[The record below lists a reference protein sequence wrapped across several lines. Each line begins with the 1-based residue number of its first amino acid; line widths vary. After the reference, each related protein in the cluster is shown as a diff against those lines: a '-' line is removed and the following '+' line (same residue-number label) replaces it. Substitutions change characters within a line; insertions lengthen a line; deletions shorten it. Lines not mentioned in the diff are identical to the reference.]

1 MGHPKH
7 VPIGMVPPPVPPP
20 RPPRTPP
27 PQRLRLSVKAHP
39 EPPGAPP
46 IGAAPPPEP
55 PEKPPPPQQERQ
67 LLLQRQKALRF
78 RRQPPLRPPTDSPET
93 LPVKPA
99 RQPDNYPSTTLPE
112 LQQRPLIRLT
122 SQPPP
127 HDQTTRRPDDT
138 TTHSIGSTAPFAAAT
153 RTTRRPVTP

>member
-27 PQRLRLSVKAHP
+27 AQRLRLSVKAHP
-39 EPPGAPP
+39 EPPGAPS

-67 LLLQRQKALRF
+67 LLLQRQKTLRF
-78 RRQPPLRPPTDSPET
+78 S
-93 LPVKPA
+93 
-99 RQPDNYPSTTLPE
+99 RQPDSYPSTTLPE
-112 LQQRPLIRLT
+112 LRAQQSATTLQQRPLIRLT

-127 HDQTTRRPDDT
+127 HDQTTRRPDDQ
-138 TTHSIGSTAPFAAAT
+138 
-153 RTTRRPVTP
+153 TTRRHDHSFDWLHCSIRSRNKNDQTTSHTLN